1 MSTRKQ
7 GVIVETVL
15 QLYSVPNKCT
25 LLCAK
30 MSQMSTS
37 TFESIVV
44 LKSQAAEQNVL
55 GVFTEDSA

>member
-1 MSTRKQ
+1 M
-7 GVIVETVL
+7 ETVL